1 MFPALMVWGH
11 NYSCWSG
18 NWASPSAAELQ
29 QSSAVWGTG
38 GVGSKPAY
46 WQGARDER
54 DRDGAGLGAEV
65 FHSRL
70 FFPFMFGCETNS
82 SVEDQGLSVLLFR

>member
-1 MFPALMVWGH
+1 MVWGH

-38 GVGSKPAY
+38 GVGSKPHG
-46 WQGARDER
+46 QGARDER
-54 DRDGAGLGAEV
+54 DRDGAGMGAEV
-65 FHSRL
+65 FQSRL
-70 FFPFMFGCETNS
+70 FFLFMFDRETNL
-82 SVEDQGLSVLLFR
+82 SVEDLGLSVLLLR